1 MLHLY
6 TLIVLA
12 AMAPIVSVRSIICNG
27 LLSHPLRPAELGSSG
42 ACNRVTMVF
51 HCASCQG
58 EAFLFDTDAMRRH
71 KGRSTKPVRSSAPTS

>member
-42 ACNRVTMVF
+42 ARNRVSPWCFIV
-51 HCASCQG
+51 HRAK
-58 EAFLFDTDAMRRH
+58 AKLFC
-71 KGRSTKPVRSSAPTS
+71 STRTP